1 MEFLISSTTGMPS
14 AILPILAIISA
25 IFVITTQNP
34 IYSVLNLIVLYILVA
49 FYLIFKGITYI
60 GLSYVIIYVGAIAI
74 LFLFILMMIDIE
86 IVEKRH
92 NNYLPLLCLLLVGS
106 VFLLKNIVVK
116 YGLTKGD
123 NLGYESLDKFQGI
136 FDLDLELFELENLD
150 VYYDVNGKPNI
161 DIDIQDYFSGFPP
174 YPDFNIDDPIYPF
187 ISKIY
192 LELWV
197 EVMREVLEIMN
208 DEKKIIWFEE
218 VLYKSIPWLDDALN
232 GKVQIIDNTTYDI
245 IKNSYNSISNIEYE
259 WYPDRDTF
267 FESDMLY
274 DGDGCFVLKDTHDDG
289 YQAIENVYDIMDEKI
304 EITDSWI
311 SNGVSI
317 VKDLFNYDNEYY
329 MLFIPD
335 WENAVNRVTQISA
348 IGDILYSVYHSY
360 IYILSAILLLG
371 MVGAI
376 ILTAEKNEEIRV
388 IPIIKKTKKVAGIPA
403 FGLSSVGNLQV
414 SDSEGLI
421 DSLSYFIIVVLIINI
436 LLFGVNTFLSVS
448 MKYFDKEGGFECGF
462 TSFVQTR
469 ERFNIIFYRVAL
481 LFLIFDLEI
490 ILIFPYT
497 AINQNN
503 QSISKNNVLAFLY
516 ILVVGFIFELKEGA
530 LEIVKKAHPIQLNIK
545 A

>member
-1 MEFLISSTTGMPS
+1 M
-14 AILPILAIISA
+14 
-25 IFVITTQNP
+25 
-34 IYSVLNLIVLYILVA
+34 
-49 FYLIFKGITYI
+49 
-60 GLSYVIIYVGAIAI
+60 
-74 LFLFILMMIDIE
+74 
-86 IVEKRH
+86 
-92 NNYLPLLCLLLVGS
+92 
-106 VFLLKNIVVK
+106 
-116 YGLTKGD
+116 
-123 NLGYESLDKFQGI
+123 
-136 FDLDLELFELENLD
+136 
-150 VYYDVNGKPNI
+150 
-161 DIDIQDYFSGFPP
+161 
-174 YPDFNIDDPIYPF
+174 
-187 ISKIY
+187 
-192 LELWV
+192 
-197 EVMREVLEIMN
+197 
-208 DEKKIIWFEE
+208 
-218 VLYKSIPWLDDALN
+218 
-232 GKVQIIDNTTYDI
+232 QIIN
-245 IKNSYNSISNIEYE
+245 NSDYNIGEKISYHSISNLEYE

-267 FESDMLY
+267 FESDMPY
-274 DGDGCFVLKDTHDDG
+274 DGDGCFVLKDIYDER
-289 YQAIENVYDIMDEKI
+289 YQVTENMYDIMDEEI
-304 EITDSWI
+304 EINDSWI

-317 VKDLFNYDNEYY
+317 VKDIFNYDNEYY

-376 ILTAEKNEEIRV
+376 LLTAEKNEEIRV
-388 IPIIKKTKKVAGIPA
+388 IPIIKKTRKIAGIPA
-403 FGLSSVGNLQV
+403 FGISSVGNLQV
-414 SDSEGLI
+414 LDSEGLI
-421 DSLSYFIIVVLIINI
+421 DSLSYFIIVVLIVNI

-530 LEIVKKAHPIQLNIK
+530 LEIVKKAHPIQLSIK
-545 A
+545 T

>member
-1 MEFLISSTTGMPS
+1 MEFFLSSTGIN
-14 AILPILAIISA
+14 AVLPILAVISA

-106 VFLLKNIVVK
+106 VFILKNIMVK

-123 NLGYESLDKFQGI
+123 NLGYESLEKFQGI

-150 VYYDVNGKPNI
+150 VHYDINGKPNV
-161 DIDIQDYFSGFPP
+161 DIDIQDYFADFRP
-174 YPDFNIDDPIYPF
+174 YPDLSIDDPIYPF

-197 EVMREVLEIMN
+197 QVMREVLDIMN
-208 DEKKIIWFEE
+208 DENRIIWFEE
-218 VLYKSIPWLDDALN
+218 VLYKNIPWLDDLFS
-232 GKVQIIDNTTYDI
+232 GKVQIIDNISYDI
-245 IKNSYNSISNIEYE
+245 IENSYNTIGNLEYE

-267 FESDMLY
+267 FESDMPY
-274 DGDGCFVLKDTHDDG
+274 DGDGSFVLEDIYDG
-289 YQAIENVYDIMDEKI
+289 GYLVKENIFDILDEEI
-304 EITDSWI
+304 EISDSWI

-317 VKDLFNYDNEYY
+317 FKDLFNYDNEYY

-376 ILTAEKNEEIRV
+376 MLTAEKNEEVRV
-388 IPIIKKTKKVAGIPA
+388 IPIIKKTKKMSIAGIPA
-403 FGLSSVGNLQV
+403 FYSVGNLEV
-414 SDSEGLI
+414 LESEGLI
-421 DSLSYFIIVVLIINI
+421 DSLSYFIVIVLIINI

-497 AINQNN
+497 AINHNS

-545 A
+545 I

>member
-1 MEFLISSTTGMPS
+1 M
-14 AILPILAIISA
+14 LPILAIISA

-60 GLSYVIIYVGAIAI
+60 GLSYVVIYVGAIAI

-86 IVEKRH
+86 IVERKH
-92 NNYLPLLCLLLVGS
+92 NSYLPLLCLLLVGS

-116 YGLTKGD
+116 YGLIKG
-123 NLGYESLDKFQGI
+123 NNIGYDSLDKFQSV
-136 FDLDLELFELENLD
+136 FDLDLELFELENLE
-150 VYYDVNGKPNI
+150 VFYDVNGKPNM
-161 DIDIQDYFSGFPP
+161 DINIVDYLINVPS
-174 YPDFNIDDPIYPF
+174 YPNLGLDDPLYPF

-192 LELWV
+192 LELWIQL
-197 EVMREVLEIMN
+197 MWEIIN
-208 DEKKIIWFEE
+208 ITKDEGKTKWFEE
-218 VLYKSIPWLDDALN
+218 LLHNNLPWLN
-232 GKVQIIDNTTYDI
+232 NITTGKSKVVNDSINDIFETTYDSNYNI
-245 IKNSYNSISNIEYE
+245 QYEWRFDDELFLESNLIYDSNSY
-259 WYPDRDTF
+259 F
-267 FESDMLY
+267 LM
-274 DGDGCFVLKDTHDDG
+274 KD
-289 YQAIENVYDIMDEKI
+289 VYDIEYKVKESISDDIISKEI
-304 EITDSWI
+304 EVSDTWI
-311 SNGVSI
+311 SNGISVI
-317 VKDLFNYDNEYY
+317 KNLFNYNTEHF
-329 MLFIPD
+329 MVFTPE

-360 IYILSAILLLG
+360 IYILSIILLLG

-376 ILTAEKNEEIRV
+376 ILTAENKEEIKI
-388 IPIIKKTKKVAGIPA
+388 IPIIKKTKISGVIPT
-403 FGLSSVGNLQV
+403 FYSVGNMYEV
-414 SDSEGLI
+414 ESEGLI
-421 DSLSYFIIVVLIINI
+421 DSLWYFIVVVIIINI
-436 LLFGVNTFLSVS
+436 LLFGINSFLSLS

-497 AINQNN
+497 AINHNN

-530 LEIVKKAHPIQLNIK
+530 LEIVKKAHPIE
-545 A
+545 

>member
-1 MEFLISSTTGMPS
+1 MEFFLSSTSMSTM
-14 AILPILAIISA
+14 LPVLAIISA

-123 NLGYESLDKFQGI
+123 NLGYESLEKFQGI
-136 FDLDLELFELENLD
+136 FDLDLELYELENLD

-161 DIDIQDYFSGFPP
+161 DIDIQDYFLNFPP
-174 YPDFNIDDPIYPF
+174 YPDLSTDDPIYPF
-187 ISKIY
+187 ISKVY

-197 EVMREVLEIMN
+197 QVMREVLDIMN
-208 DEKKIIWFEE
+208 DGERIIWFEE
-218 VLYKSIPWLDDALN
+218 LLYKNLPWLDDVFN
-232 GKVQIIDNTTYDI
+232 GKVQIIDNSNYDI
-245 IKNSYNSISNIEYE
+245 IGNSYDRIGNLEHE
-259 WYPDRDTF
+259 WYPDRDTY
-267 FESDMLY
+267 FESDMPY
-274 DGDGCFVLKDTHDDG
+274 DGDGSFVLKDIYDG
-289 YQAIENVYDIMDEKI
+289 NYGIRDNIYDLIDEKI
-304 EITDSWI
+304 EISDSWV

-317 VKDLFNYDNEYY
+317 IKDLFNYDNEYY

-360 IYILSAILLLG
+360 IYILSVILLLG

-376 ILTAEKNEEIRV
+376 LLTAEKNEEIRV
-388 IPIIKKTKKVAGIPA
+388 IPIIKKTKKMAGIPA
-403 FGLSSVGNLQV
+403 FYSVGNLQV
-414 SDSEGLI
+414 LESEGLI
-421 DSLSYFIIVVLIINI
+421 DSLSYFIVVVLIINI

-497 AINQNN
+497 AINNNN

-545 A
+545 I

>member
-1 MEFLISSTTGMPS
+1 MEFFLSSTSISTM
-14 AILPILAIISA
+14 LPILAVISA

-150 VYYDVNGKPNI
+150 VYYNVNGKPNI
-161 DIDIQDYFSGFPP
+161 DIDIQDYFFNFPP
-174 YPDFNIDDPIYPF
+174 YPDLSTDDPIYPF
-187 ISKIY
+187 ISKVY

-197 EVMREVLEIMN
+197 QVMREVLDIMN
-208 DEKKIIWFEE
+208 NEEKILWFEE
-218 VLYKSIPWLDDALN
+218 LLYKNLPWLDDVFK
-232 GKVQIIDNTTYDI
+232 GKVQIIDNASYDI
-245 IKNSYNSISNIEYE
+245 IENSYDRSGNLEHE

-267 FESDMLY
+267 FESDMPY
-274 DGDGCFVLKDTHDDG
+274 DGDGSFVLKDIYDGEYRIRDNLYDD
-289 YQAIENVYDIMDEKI
+289 IIDEKI
-304 EITDSWI
+304 EISDSWF

-376 ILTAEKNEEIRV
+376 LLTAEKNEEIRV
-388 IPIIKKTKKVAGIPA
+388 IPIIKKTKKIAGIPA
-403 FGLSSVGNLQV
+403 FYSVGNLEV
-414 SDSEGLI
+414 LESEGLI
-421 DSLSYFIIVVLIINI
+421 DSLSYFIVIVLIINI

-497 AINQNN
+497 AINNNN

-545 A
+545 I

>member
-1 MEFLISSTTGMPS
+1 MEFFLSNTSGTSSG
-14 AILPILAIISA
+14 ILPVLAVISA

-92 NNYLPLLCLLLVGS
+92 SNYLPLLCLLLVGS

-116 YGLTKGD
+116 YGFTKGD

-150 VYYDVNGKPNI
+150 LYYDINGKPNI
-161 DIDIQDYFSGFPP
+161 EIDIQNYFADFPP
-174 YPDFNIDDPIYPF
+174 YPDLSIDDPIYPF

-197 EVMREVLEIMN
+197 QVMREVLDIMN
-208 DEKKIIWFEE
+208 DENRILWFEE
-218 VLYKSIPWLDDALN
+218 ILYKNLPWLDDIFN
-232 GKVQIIDNTTYDI
+232 GKAEIIDNSSYDI
-245 IKNSYNSISNIEYE
+245 IKNSYDTIHNLEHE
-259 WYPDRDTF
+259 WYADRDTF
-267 FESDMLY
+267 FESDMPY
-274 DGDGCFVLKDTHDDG
+274 DGDGSFLLKDVYDG
-289 YQAIENVYDIMDEKI
+289 EYRVKENIYDIMDENI

-317 VKDLFNYDNEYY
+317 IQGLFNYDNEYY
-329 MLFIPD
+329 ILFIPD

-376 ILTAEKNEEIRV
+376 LLTAEKNEEIRI
-388 IPIIKKTKKVAGIPA
+388 IPIIKKISKKTMGIPA
-403 FGLSSVGNLQV
+403 FYSVENLQV
-414 SDSEGLI
+414 VESEGLI
-421 DSLSYFIIVVLIINI
+421 DSLSYFIVVVLIINI

-448 MKYFDKEGGFECGF
+448 IKYFDKEGGFECGF

-497 AINQNN
+497 AINYNN

-545 A
+545 T

>member
-1 MEFLISSTTGMPS
+1 MEFFLSSTSIST
-14 AILPILAIISA
+14 ILPILAVISA
-25 IFVITTQNP
+25 VFVITTQNP

-60 GLSYVIIYVGAIAI
+60 GLSYIIIYVGAIAI

-116 YGLTKGD
+116 YGLRKED
-123 NLGYESLDKFQGI
+123 NLGYESLDKFQSL
-136 FDLDLELFELENLD
+136 FDLDLELFELEKLD
-150 VYYDVNGKPNI
+150 VYYDVNGKPNV
-161 DIDIQDYFSGFPP
+161 DINFDYYVSNFPP
-174 YPDFNIDDPIYPF
+174 YPDLCPGDPLFPF
-187 ISKIY
+187 ITKVY

-197 EVMREVLEIMN
+197 PFMREILGIMN
-208 DEKKIIWFEE
+208 DEDNIIMFEE
-218 VLYKSIPWLDDALN
+218 LLDNNFPWLNNIFEGFSYD
-232 GKVQIIDNTTYDI
+232 YDI
-245 IKNSYNSISNIEYE
+245 IENSNNEEYV
-259 WYPDRDTF
+259 WFPDRDTF
-267 FESDMLY
+267 FESDMPY
-274 DGDGCFVLKDTHDDG
+274 DGDGCFVMEDVYNKNF
-289 YQAIENVYDIMDEKI
+289 IIWENTYDIKNEEADL
-304 EITDSWI
+304 TDSWI
-311 SNGVSI
+311 LNGISI
-317 VKDLFNYDNEYY
+317 VKDIFNYDNEYY

-335 WENAVNRVTQISA
+335 WENVVNRVTQISA

-360 IYILSAILLLG
+360 IYILSVILLLG

-376 ILTAEKNEEIRV
+376 LLTAEKNEEIRV
-388 IPIIKKTKKVAGIPA
+388 IPIIKKSKKMALIPA
-403 FGLSSVGNLQV
+403 FYSIDHLQV
-414 SDSEGLI
+414 LESEGII
-421 DSLSYFIIVVLIINI
+421 DSLSYFIVVVLIINI

-497 AINQNN
+497 AINHNN

-545 A
+545 L

>member
-1 MEFLISSTTGMPS
+1 VEFFLSSTSISTT
-14 AILPILAIISA
+14 LPILAVISA

-106 VFLLKNIVVK
+106 VFMLKNIVVK

-123 NLGYESLDKFQGI
+123 NLGYESMDKFQSL
-136 FDLDLELFELENLD
+136 FDLNSELFELDKLD
-150 VYYDVNGKPNI
+150 VYYDINGKPNVDI
-161 DIDIQDYFSGFPP
+161 DIDYYVSNFPP
-174 YPDFNIDDPIYPF
+174 YPDLSPEDPIFPF
-187 ISKIY
+187 ITKVY

-197 EVMREVLEIMN
+197 QFIREVLGIVN
-208 DEKKIIWFEE
+208 DENRIIMFEE
-218 VLYKSIPWLDDALN
+218 FINNNFPWIN
-232 GKVQIIDNTTYDI
+232 NVIEGKMKITEGF
-245 IKNSYNSISNIEYE
+245 SYNIIENLNNSNNQEYD
-259 WYPDRDTF
+259 WYPDRDTLS
-267 FESDMLY
+267 ESDMPY
-274 DGDGCFVLKDTHDDG
+274 DGDGSFVMGDL
-289 YQAIENVYDIMDEKI
+289 YYENSMVWESTDDIMDE
-304 EITDSWI
+304 ELNLMDSWF
-311 SNGVSI
+311 SNGISI
-317 VKDLFNYDNEYY
+317 IKDIFNYDNEYY

-335 WENAVNRVTQISA
+335 WENAVNRITQISA

-376 ILTAEKNEEIRV
+376 LLTAEKKEEIRV
-388 IPIIKKTKKVAGIPA
+388 IPIIKKSKKMALIPV
-403 FGLSSVGNLQV
+403 FNSVENLQV
-414 SDSEGLI
+414 LESEGLI
-421 DSLSYFIIVVLIINI
+421 DSLSYFIVFVLIINI

-497 AINQNN
+497 AINHNN

-545 A
+545 L

>member
-1 MEFLISSTTGMPS
+1 MEFFLASTSISI
-14 AILPILAIISA
+14 ILSILAVISA

-116 YGLTKGD
+116 YGFIKEG
-123 NLGYESLDKFQGI
+123 NLGYDSWGKFQGI
-136 FDLDLELFELENLD
+136 FDLDLELFELDNLD
-150 VYYDVNGKPNI
+150 VYQDVKGKLNI
-161 DIDIQDYFSGFPP
+161 DIDIQNYLSNYPP
-174 YPDFNIDDPIYPF
+174 YPDLSSDDPIYPF
-187 ISKIY
+187 ICKIY
-192 LELWV
+192 LEIWV
-197 EVMREVLEIMN
+197 QLMREVLDIMN

-218 VLYKSIPWLDDALN
+218 LLYKNLPWLDDVFN
-232 GKVQIIDNTTYDI
+232 GKIQIIDNSSYDI
-245 IKNSYNSISNIEYE
+245 IENSSDTIGNLEYE

-267 FESDMLY
+267 FESDLPY
-274 DGDGCFVLKDTHDDG
+274 DGDGYFNMKDI
-289 YQAIENVYDIMDEKI
+289 YNIEFLARENIYNLIDEKI
-304 EITDSWI
+304 EISDSWI

-317 VKDLFNYDNEYY
+317 VKNLLSYDNEYY

-360 IYILSAILLLG
+360 IYILSVILLLG

-376 ILTAEKNEEIRV
+376 LLTAEKNEEVRV
-388 IPIIKKTKKVAGIPA
+388 IPIIKKTKKMGVIPT
-403 FGLSSVGNLQV
+403 FYNVGNLQV
-414 SDSEGLI
+414 LESEGLI
-421 DSLSYFIIVVLIINI
+421 DSLSYFVVVVLIINL
-436 LLFGVNTFLSVS
+436 LLFGVNTLLSIS

-497 AINQNN
+497 AINHNN

-530 LEIVKKAHPIQLNIK
+530 LEIVKKAHPIN
-545 A
+545 

>member
-1 MEFLISSTTGMPS
+1 MEFILSNTSGITS
-14 AILPILAIISA
+14 ATLPILAVISA

-116 YGLTKGD
+116 YGFIKGD
-123 NLGYESLDKFQGI
+123 NLGYEFLDKFQGI

-150 VYYDVNGKPNI
+150 IYYDVNGKPNI
-161 DIDIQDYFSGFPP
+161 DINIQDYFSDFPP
-174 YPDFNIDDPIYPF
+174 YPDLSIDDPIYPF

-197 EVMREVLEIMN
+197 QVMREVLDIMN
-208 DEKKIIWFEE
+208 DENRIIWFEE
-218 VLYKSIPWLDDALN
+218 ILYKNLPWLDDIFN
-232 GKVQIIDNTTYDI
+232 GKVEIIDNYSYDI
-245 IKNSYNSISNIEYE
+245 IKNSYDKIHNLEHE

-267 FESDMLY
+267 FESDMPY
-274 DGDGCFVLKDTHDDG
+274 DGDGCFLLKDISNEQ
-289 YQAIENVYDIMDEKI
+289 YQVRENIYDIIDENI
-304 EITDSWI
+304 EISDNWI
-311 SNGVSI
+311 LNGVSI

-376 ILTAEKNEEIRV
+376 LLTAEKNVEIRI
-388 IPIIKKTKKVAGIPA
+388 IPIIKKTIKRGVIPA
-403 FGLSSVGNLQV
+403 FYSVGNLQILE
-414 SDSEGLI
+414 SEGLV
-421 DSLSYFIIVVLIINI
+421 DSLSYFIIIVLIINV
-436 LLFGVNTFLSVS
+436 LLFSVNTFLSVS
-448 MKYFDKEGGFECGF
+448 MKYFDEEGGFECGF

-497 AINQNN
+497 AINHNN

-545 A
+545 T

>member
-1 MEFLISSTTGMPS
+1 MEFLISSTTGMSS
-14 AILPILAIISA
+14 AILPILAVISA

-161 DIDIQDYFSGFPP
+161 DIDIQDYFTGFLP

-197 EVMREVLEIMN
+197 EVMREVLDIMN

-232 GKVQIIDNTTYDI
+232 GKVQIIDNSSYDI
-245 IKNSYNSISNIEYE
+245 IQNSYNSISNIEYE

-267 FESDMLY
+267 FESDMPY
-274 DGDGCFVLKDTHDDG
+274 DEDGCFVLKDIYDEE
-289 YQAIENVYDIMDEKI
+289 YQARENIYDILDE
-304 EITDSWI
+304 EIDISDSWI
-311 SNGVSI
+311 SNGISI

-360 IYILSAILLLG
+360 IYILSVILLLG

-376 ILTAEKNEEIRV
+376 LLTAEKNEEIRV
-388 IPIIKKTKKVAGIPA
+388 IPIIKKTKKIAGIPA
-403 FGLSSVGNLQV
+403 FGILNVGNSDVL
-414 SDSEGLI
+414 DSEGLI
-421 DSLSYFIIVVLIINI
+421 DSLSYFIIIVLIINI

-545 A
+545 T